1 MKSKVYV
8 FLAILG
14 LILTSIACGS
24 SENSVVVNQSSE
36 EEAPSQQ
43 EPTDLPDVGTTRSN
57 PAPVGSEVIVDDL
70 ALKIISI
77 TRPADDIIKAGNMF
91 NTEPESDQEYV
102 LIELQIT
109 CKKSMD
115 DQCNISSYWNIS
127 LIGSSGIAYDPE
139 WLVTGVEGLLE
150 SVEFYGDATVSGYIP
165 FIIKQSDTNLVL
177 VYEPLL
183 FGDTVYLAVP

>member
-109 CKKSMD
+109 CKK
-115 DQCNISSYWNIS
+115 
-127 LIGSSGIAYDPE
+127 
-139 WLVTGVEGLLE
+139 
-150 SVEFYGDATVSGYIP
+150 
-165 FIIKQSDTNLVL
+165 
-177 VYEPLL
+177 
-183 FGDTVYLAVP
+183 